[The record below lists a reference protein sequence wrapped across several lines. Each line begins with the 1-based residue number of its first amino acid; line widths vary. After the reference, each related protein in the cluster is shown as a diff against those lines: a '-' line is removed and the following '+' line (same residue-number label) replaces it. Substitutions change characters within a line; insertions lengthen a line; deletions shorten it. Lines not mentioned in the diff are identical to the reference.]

1 MALLQEDTKGNKM
14 SDKLE
19 LAEYFINQ
27 GYHVVALAPNKKYP
41 NYANWNSK
49 RLTIEQLERAIN
61 QGYGLGLVPHLEFV
75 VVDLDADHGDYNG
88 VTAFDDT
95 FDPETTLTAYK
106 KGSPNQHRFYKNNL
120 ALKVR
125 KTGDNAIMAG
135 VDIFTQENLIT
146 TLPFYEFSG
155 LDLTKPF
162 YDQLADS
169 PESFIGLRVYE
180 KKPVEKKQST
190 FKNHKIENY
199 LAKVEPLE
207 RGSRSAGY
215 RRLMYIMTQ
224 RNQMPYDEV
233 FSALVKFD
241 SETINYQAEE
251 PNQFYHSI
259 REIR

>member
-1 MALLQEDTKGNKM
+1 M

-49 RLTIEQLERAIN
+49 RLTIEQLERAIS

-106 KGSPNQHRFYKNNL
+106 KGSPNQHRFYKNNF

-125 KTGDNAIMAG
+125 KTGDNAIMEG

-169 PESFIGLRVYE
+169 PEAFEGLRIYE
-180 KKPVEKKQST
+180 KKPVEKKEST
-190 FKNHKIENY
+190 FKNHKIESY
-199 LAKVEPLE
+199 LAKVDPFEQ
-207 RGSRSAGY
+207 GSRSAGY
-215 RRLMYIMTQ
+215 RRLTYIMTI
-224 RNQMPYDEV
+224 RNGMPYEEV
-233 FSALVKFD
+233 FDALVKFD
-241 SETINYQAEE
+241 SETINYQNEE
-251 PNQFYHSI
+251 PSQFYHAI
-259 REIR
+259 RRIN

>member
-1 MALLQEDTKGNKM
+1 M
-14 SDKLE
+14 SNTLE

-95 FDPETTLTAYK
+95 FYPAPTLTSYK
-106 KGSPNQHRFYKNNL
+106 QGSPNQHRFYKNNL

-125 KTGDNAIMAG
+125 KTGDNAIMNG

-146 TLPFYEFSG
+146 TLPFYEFAD

-169 PESFIGLRVYE
+169 PEAFIGLRIYE

-224 RNQMPYDEV
+224 RNQMPYDDV
-233 FSALVKFD
+233 LQALIKWD
-241 SETINYQAEE
+241 ADTINYQAEE
-251 PNQFYHSI
+251 PNQFYHAL

>member
-1 MALLQEDTKGNKM
+1 MREVNM
-14 SDKLE
+14 SDRLE

-41 NYANWNSK
+41 NYANLNSK
-49 RLTIEQLERAIN
+49 RLTIEQLDRSIN
-61 QGYGLGLVPHLEFV
+61 RCYALGLVPHLEFV

-95 FDPETTLTAYK
+95 FDPQITLTAYK
-106 KGSPNQHRFYKNNL
+106 QGSPNQHRFYKNNL

-146 TLPFYEFSG
+146 TLPFYEFNG

-162 YDQLADS
+162 YDQLSDS
-169 PESFIGLRVYE
+169 PESFIGLRAYE

-207 RGSRSAGY
+207 QGSRSAGY

-233 FSALVKFD
+233 LQALIKWD
-241 SETINYQAEE
+241 ADTINYQAEE
-251 PNQFYHSI
+251 PNQFYHAL